1 MRLYAS
7 QGIMIQDSEES
18 QVGYRVGLAGNRRTD
33 GRRGGGESDSSLNC
47 GNDSVMH
54 SAAATER
61 AERRE
66 GGAQFCRLLRAE
78 RLAGCVAPA
87 NLEPKLAYFT
97 PR

>member
-1 MRLYAS
+1 MVIELVWPETVGWTDA
-7 QGIMIQDSEES
+7 EAAES
-18 QVGYRVGLAGNRRTD
+18 Q
-33 GRRGGGESDSSLNC
+33 SDSSLNC

-54 SAAATER
+54 SAAAATER
-61 AERRE
+61 ERERRE
-66 GGAQFCRLLRAE
+66 GGAQFCRLLRAEE

>member
-1 MRLYAS
+1 
-7 QGIMIQDSEES
+7 MIQDSEES

-61 AERRE
+61 ERARN
-66 GGAQFCRLLRAE
+66 F
-78 RLAGCVAPA
+78 AGCCERKGWRAA
-87 NLEPKLAYFT
+87 LLLL
-97 PR
+97 

>member
-1 MRLYAS
+1 MRVRE
-7 QGIMIQDSEES
+7 IMIQDSEES

-54 SAAATER
+54 SASGGNGKR
-61 AERRE
+61 ERRE

-87 NLEPKLAYFT
+87 LNLEHKLAYFT

>member
-1 MRLYAS
+1 
-7 QGIMIQDSEES
+7 MIQDSEES

-54 SAAATER
+54 SAAGNGKKER
-61 AERRE
+61 ERRE

-87 NLEPKLAYFT
+87 LNLEPRLAYFT